1 MSYCCP
7 LVSRSRDQHGELQ
20 LGLHSA
26 QLGQLRSRWCAGR
39 TARLRVK
46 LPAWAA
52 MATSAGRHN
61 RRLNV
66 GACSESAQLLA
77 RVTGSLPVART
88 LLSVQWHLLQQL
100 SCRSSNAARCSSAC
114 QSCPGSRATAKAPR
128 QPFVAGRYASLDS
141 HATLLPSL
149 QLAREFLKE
158 TRERW
163 VCSVLQT

>member
-52 MATSAGRHN
+52 MATSAGRHD
-61 RRLNV
+61 RRLNA
-66 GACSESAQLLA
+66 GACSKSAQLLE

-100 SCRSSNAARCSSAC
+100 SLAEAAMLRAAALHAFLAR
-114 QSCPGSRATAKAPR
+114 SRATAKAPH
-128 QPFVAGRYASLDS
+128 QPFVAGRYAWMVIPRFS
-141 HATLLPSL
+141 H
-149 QLAREFLKE
+149 R
-158 TRERW
+158 
-163 VCSVLQT
+163 CN

>member
-88 LLSVQWHLLQQL
+88 LLSRCHGTF
-100 SCRSSNAARCSSAC
+100 SSNCLAEAAMLRAAALHASLAR
-114 QSCPGSRATAKAPR
+114 SRATAKAPH
-128 QPFVAGRYASLDS
+128 QPFVAGCYAWTAMPARFS
-141 HATLLPSL
+141 HRCVMERAPWHRPLTLLLSY
-149 QLAREFLKE
+149 
-158 TRERW
+158 TYM
-163 VCSVLQT
+163 

>member
-1 MSYCCP
+1 M
-7 LVSRSRDQHGELQ
+7 
-20 LGLHSA
+20 HSA

-52 MATSAGRHN
+52 MATSAGRHD

-66 GACSESAQLLA
+66 GECSKSAQLLA

-88 LLSVQWHLLQQL
+88 LPSVHGTF
-100 SCRSSNAARCSSAC
+100 SSNCLAEAAMLRAAALHASLAR
-114 QSCPGSRATAKAPR
+114 SRATAKAPH

-149 QLAREFLKE
+149 QLAREFQKE
-158 TRERW
+158 TRER
-163 VCSVLQT
+163 CGCAQFCKRA